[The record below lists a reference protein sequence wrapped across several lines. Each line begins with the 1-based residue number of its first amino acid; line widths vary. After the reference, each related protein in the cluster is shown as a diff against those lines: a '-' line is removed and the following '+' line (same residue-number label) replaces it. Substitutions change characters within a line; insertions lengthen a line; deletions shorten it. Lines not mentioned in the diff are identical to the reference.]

1 MAFRD
6 RLKEDENEIKAIR
19 DPLARQGIARLR
31 LDRARAAK
39 SLRERL
45 KA

>member
-19 DPLARQGIARLR
+19 ENLARQGIA
-31 LDRARAAK
+31 
-39 SLRERL
+39 
-45 KA
+45 